1 MKLDPNDPIVETAV
15 FGKEVENFLGGNIGR
30 YLVERAEKQAEEATD
45 LLKKVSPWRR
55 RRIQQLQNRI
65 AVAES
70 VQQWL
75 ADAIMDGIS
84 ATRSLEAN
92 DD

>member
-1 MKLDPNDPIVETAV
+1 MKFDPNDPLLETAV
-15 FGKEVENFLGGNIGR
+15 FGKEVENFLQTNIGR
-30 YLVERAEKQAEEATD
+30 YIVERAEKQAEQAMEE
-45 LLKKVSPWRR
+45 LKRVAWWRG
-55 RRIQQLQNRI
+55 RRIKQLQNRI

-75 ADAIMDGIS
+75 ADAIMDGLS
-84 ATRSLEAN
+84 ATRSLESN